1 MTALHRPTSLEEALS
16 LLDTLDSPMVYGG
29 GTAIQIL
36 IKQGVLFAE
45 NLVDLGRVPGL
56 DVVEETPEGFRAGPM
71 VPIRT
76 MERHPRLID
85 RAPLVATAYGKV
97 ANPRVRNTASIGGNI
112 AHGDYRLD
120 PPTALLALSAN
131 VVLASV
137 RGTRTVP
144 AREFF
149 VDFQLTALEPGEM
162 VLALEIPAQPAGASA
177 AYAKLS
183 SMAVND
189 WPVAS
194 VAALLDPPG
203 QAQRLLRLGVGAL
216 APTPVFV
223 DVDVTGLGR
232 ADCLAAALEA
242 VHPLIEP
249 LPDVRGGVEYKRQ
262 LGLVAT
268 PEAVEAA
275 WRDDAESR

>member
-1 MTALHRPTSLEEALS
+1 MIALHRPRSLEEALS

-45 NLVDLGRVPGL
+45 NLVDLGTVPGL
-56 DVVEETPEGFRAGPM
+56 DEVNEGPNGFRAGSM
-71 VPIRT
+71 VSIRT
-76 MERHPRLID
+76 MERHPRVVE
-85 RAPLVATAYGKV
+85 RAPLVATTYGKV

-120 PPTALLALSAN
+120 PPTALLALSAD

-162 VLALEIPAQPAGASA
+162 VLALEIPAQPAGTTA

-194 VAALLDPPG
+194 AAALLDPVG
-203 QAQRLLRLGVGAL
+203 QAQRMLRLGLGAL

-223 DVDVTGLGR
+223 DVDVSGLGR
-232 ADCLAAALEA
+232 EDCVEAALEA
-242 VHPLIEP
+242 IHPLMEP
-249 LPDVRGGVEYKRQ
+249 LPDVRGSVEYKRQ

-268 PEAVEAA
+268 REAVEGA
-275 WRDDAESR
+275 WKDDDESR

>member
-1 MTALHRPTSLEEALS
+1 MIALHCPRSLEEALS
-16 LLDTLDSPMVYGG
+16 LLDSLDSPMVYGG

-45 NLVDLGRVPGL
+45 NLVDLGTVPGL
-56 DVVEETPEGFRAGPM
+56 DVVEEGPNGFRAGPM
-71 VPIRT
+71 VSIRT
-76 MERHPRLID
+76 MERHPRLVE

-149 VDFQLTALEPGEM
+149 VDFQLTALEPGEL

-177 AYAKLS
+177 SFAKLS

-194 VAALLDPPG
+194 AAALLDPPG
-203 QAQRLLRLGVGAL
+203 QPQRLLRLGLGAL
-216 APTPVFV
+216 APTPVYV

-232 ADCLAAALEA
+232 EDCVEAALEA
-242 VHPLIEP
+242 VRPLIEP
-249 LPDVRGGVEYKRQ
+249 LPDVRGSVEYKRQ

-268 PEAVEAA
+268 REAVEGA
-275 WRDDAESR
+275 WRDDDETR

>member
-1 MTALHRPTSLEEALS
+1 MTALHRPRSLEEALS

-45 NLVDLGRVPGL
+45 NLVDLGTVPGL
-56 DVVEETPEGFRAGPM
+56 DVVEEGPKGFRAGPM
-71 VPIRT
+71 VSIRT
-76 MERHPRLID
+76 MERHPRVIE

-120 PPTALLALSAN
+120 PPTALLALSAD
-131 VVLASV
+131 VVLASA

-162 VLALEIPAQPAGASA
+162 VLALDIPAQPAGASA
-177 AYAKLS
+177 SYAKLS

-194 VAALLDPPG
+194 VAALLDPAD
-203 QAQRLLRLGVGAL
+203 QAQRVLRLGLGAL

-232 ADCLAAALEA
+232 EACVEAAIEA
-242 VHPLIEP
+242 VKPLIEP
-249 LPDVRGGVEYKRQ
+249 LPDVRGSVEYKRR

-268 PEAVEAA
+268 REAVEGA
-275 WRDDAESR
+275 WRDDDESR